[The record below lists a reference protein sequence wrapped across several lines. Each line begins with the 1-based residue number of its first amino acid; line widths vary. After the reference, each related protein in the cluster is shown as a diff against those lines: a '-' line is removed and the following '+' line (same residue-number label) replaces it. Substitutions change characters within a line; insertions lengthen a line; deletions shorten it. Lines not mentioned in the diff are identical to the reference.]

1 MTKKLSTVLIS
12 GTPEQIAEG
21 LELFRKKGKAS
32 NPLTD
37 FKNDRITT
45 TDAIKLAGVSAPTFT
60 KWVRAGLIPRHGT
73 GKTHY
78 YFKSEVIDSL
88 RKMADEKES

>member
-1 MTKKLSTVLIS
+1 MSNEKERVMILS
-12 GTPEQIAEG
+12 TPEQIAEG
-21 LELFRKKGKAS
+21 LELFLNNRKAKNHQA
-32 NPLTD
+32 D
-37 FKNDRITT
+37 FNNDRITT
-45 TDAIKLAGVSAPTFT
+45 TQAIKLAGVSAPTFA

-73 GKTHY
+73 GKKHY